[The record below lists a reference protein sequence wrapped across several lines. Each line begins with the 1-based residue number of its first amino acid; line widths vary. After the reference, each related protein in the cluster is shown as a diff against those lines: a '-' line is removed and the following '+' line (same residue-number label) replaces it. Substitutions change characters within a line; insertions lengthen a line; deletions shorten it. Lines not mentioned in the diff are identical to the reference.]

1 MITVTGMTSRQ
12 TEASEAA
19 LIPLLLGKR
28 GCNVTFVVDG
38 SENMRAVLGS
48 AKRLLIRTLLTK
60 ASLGDSLFNI
70 MTFSG
75 KVRRGSDNR
84 ETLPHGKSFGPQKTK
99 IQCLLLHSSIL
110 RAVPEQ
116 FLWCGSTHLCTG
128 GFNMYL

>member
-1 MITVTGMTSRQ
+1 MIAVTEMTSRQ

-19 LIPLLLGKR
+19 LIPPFLGKH
-28 GCNVTFVVDG
+28 GCSVTFVVDG

-48 AKRLLIRTLLTK
+48 AKRLLIQTLLTK

-84 ETLPHGKSFGPQKTK
+84 DTATQKGHRASKDKDSVFVMNYTDQPQ
-99 IQCLLLHSSIL
+99 HSSI
-110 RAVPEQ
+110 RFGPGA
-116 FLWCGSTHLCTG
+116 F
-128 GFNMYL
+128 